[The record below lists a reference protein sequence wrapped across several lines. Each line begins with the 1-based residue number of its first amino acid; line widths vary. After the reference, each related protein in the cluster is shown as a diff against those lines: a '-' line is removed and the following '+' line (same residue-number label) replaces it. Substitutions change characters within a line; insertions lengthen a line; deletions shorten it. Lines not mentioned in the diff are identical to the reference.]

1 MMEGEKRAY
10 ILNLNGIIDFVF
22 DGDDKKE
29 NNSEI
34 TDFYVM
40 NDNTNTMTLSTR
52 QIQEKKG
59 DVVGQRENMRYD
71 LVTRLLDHLM
81 NIDEEELGLGD
92 SIVINTLLTEEL
104 IIEIKEFDE

>member
-22 DGDDKKE
+22 DVDDKKE

-34 TDFYVM
+34 TDVYVM
-40 NDNTNTMTLSTR
+40 NGNTNTMSLSTR

-59 DVVGQRENMRYD
+59 DGFGQRENMRYD
-71 LVTRLLDHLM
+71 LVTRLLDRLM
-81 NIDEEELGLGD
+81 DIDREELGLGD

-104 IIEIKEFDE
+104 ITEIKDFDE